1 MSKPH
6 CSASRSALAGGRE
19 ARLLFNEALTVNRG
33 KSLHESEDKSIT
45 ETRKQRQTKYDRFS
59 RKHDKRP
66 AGRLDHLVQG
76 EPLLKSLNFV
86 RTIDVV
92 LACFT
97 TTLGFSIEE
106 DGSSRFGDDK
116 EVEDLN
122 ETAKDELSPA
132 NPSPSSRIST
142 QQMVPRKKSIPI
154 EVSGNKGTDNRTDNT
169 SLLWLSISVALRVR
183 VANTYS
189 DRREDNKCYSPLL
202 FIWIVK
208 ISNYAIYQ
216 QLSHQT

>member
-45 ETRKQRQTKYDRFS
+45 ETRKQRQTKNDRFS

-132 NPSPSSRIST
+132 NPSPSFRIST
-142 QQMVPRKKSIPI
+142 QQMVPRKNPYQSRLAAIKGPTIGPI
-154 EVSGNKGTDNRTDNT
+154 TLPYYGCQF
-169 SLLWLSISVALRVR
+169 LWHYGSEWQILTPTEEKTINATAHCCSFGS
-183 VANTYS
+183 
-189 DRREDNKCYSPLL
+189 
-202 FIWIVK
+202 
-208 ISNYAIYQ
+208 
-216 QLSHQT
+216 